1 MFLLG
6 PKGGTETETEV
17 DSTCECSVFLGG
29 KMLYK
34 CIVLL

>member
-6 PKGGTETETEV
+6 PKGSTKTESEV
-17 DSTCECSVFLGG
+17 DSTCECSVFLGR